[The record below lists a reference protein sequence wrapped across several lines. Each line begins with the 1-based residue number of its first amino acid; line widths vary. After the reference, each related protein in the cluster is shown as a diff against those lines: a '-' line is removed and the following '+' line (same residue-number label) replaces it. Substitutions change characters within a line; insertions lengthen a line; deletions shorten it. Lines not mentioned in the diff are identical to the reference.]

1 MAITVLAVTLL
12 FTIPASLWLS
22 ALPACAKTAATKA
35 TKSASANRNFDQL
48 YRNAEIEMGH
58 LNFEKARKL
67 YQEIEKLSGPASA
80 DKQGK
85 GQKARIMLK
94 AYLPLYPVTQTCN
107 DMYKQGDVLM
117 RSPNPHD
124 ALAVFTDLANR
135 YPKFEWAQTAMA
147 TLYMR
152 MKDTESA
159 AQCARRALSIN
170 ENFLQA
176 WMILIHDA
184 MIHNDLQ
191 GEIDAAAQALKLDP
205 TNNQVRSLL
214 NSLIMEKHKQLPD

>member
-1 MAITVLAVTLL
+1 MAIVVHAFTLL

-22 ALPACAKTAATKA
+22 ALPAGAKAAATTA
-35 TKSASANRNFDQL
+35 PKSASASRNFDQL
-48 YRNAEIEMGH
+48 YRNAELEMGH

-67 YQEIEKLSGPASA
+67 YQEIDKLSGPASA
-80 DKQGK
+80 DKQGTGK
-85 GQKARIMLK
+85 KARIMLK

-117 RSPNPHD
+117 RSQNPHD

-135 YPKFEWAQTAMA
+135 YPNFEWAQTAMA
-147 TLYMR
+147 ALYMR

-170 ENFLQA
+170 KNFLQA
-176 WMILIHDA
+176 WMIMIHDA
-184 MIHNDLQ
+184 MVHNDLD
-191 GEIDAAAQALKLDP
+191 GEIDAATQALELDP
-205 TNNQVRSLL
+205 TSTEVRSLL
-214 NSLIMEKHKQLPD
+214 YSLKAEKNKQSPD